1 MTCVVSNYYKFTI
14 SSILPFVDFVMEEL
28 QTVLAIGW
36 SQLAEEA
43 ATVQHVME
51 GGVGEAVTWEE
62 DEGASLEG
70 AYHMLQEWVE

>member
-1 MTCVVSNYYKFTI
+1 MG
-14 SSILPFVDFVMEEL
+14 EL

-43 ATVQHVME
+43 AAVLHVME
-51 GGVGEAVTWEE
+51 GGVGEAVTWE

-70 AYHMLQEWVE
+70 VYHMLQEWAE

>member
-1 MTCVVSNYYKFTI
+1 
-14 SSILPFVDFVMEEL
+14 MEEL

-43 ATVQHVME
+43 AAGRHVMV
-51 GGVGEAVTWEE
+51 GGVGEVVTLE

-70 AYHMLQEWVE
+70 VYHMLQEWAE